1 MSVTYHFHEL
11 NIIEPAFSQF
21 YFNLFKK
28 VDYQGYS
35 EFVIKGIRDQLKD
48 LILSGKETG
57 VRIDP
62 ETDLYKPLRALGYPF
77 DGVVYTLRELG
88 SDGEKYLDNFGND
101 SSLTLTPKG
110 KKWAMGLPDASQ
122 TATSAGRLN
131 YFDVPKLASEKI
143 KILLAELN
151 ELPDLAPYAN
161 LISHQLR
168 TILALILKY
177 ICKNTLNVEIPTDKQ
192 DLRPLLNF
200 TIDQCIQLKEK
211 RLADNLAELR
221 DSKYKDIV
229 DDVIHDDHTMV
240 NSRIAENMMTHIKHI
255 LSLAYR

>member
-1 MSVTYHFHEL
+1 M
-11 NIIEPAFSQF
+11 
-21 YFNLFKK
+21 
-28 VDYQGYS
+28 
-35 EFVIKGIRDQLKD
+35 
-48 LILSGKETG
+48 
-57 VRIDP
+57 
-62 ETDLYKPLRALGYPF
+62 
-77 DGVVYTLRELG
+77 
-88 SDGEKYLDNFGND
+88 
-101 SSLTLTPKG
+101 
-110 KKWAMGLPDASQ
+110 
-122 TATSAGRLN
+122 
-131 YFDVPKLASEKI
+131 
-143 KILLAELN
+143 AELN